1 MTQMGNTPARYTF
14 LLLSFPSISHPAPF
28 SSLSP
33 RYNMPHK
40 NSFEPKDARVT
51 NVYEDEDE
59 DELDFLSLTSSSDVT
74 PRPRRKKTGT
84 QDLAEFLITTSPEE
98 FQKNPPKRSSNPFF
112 RRRNKSKA
120 SIVSRPPPS
129 SSSSTPARSPNT
141 VHRSNHIEIVPNET
155 SSTSLARIASRT
167 PSLASSRPSIVRRS
181 VISNSEQPVL
191 PSNRSSKQRES
202 SLYSDSIRF
211 SMSTR
216 SHASNNNFASL
227 RGNPLKRHDTDGTMG
242 SRATTSLPQ
251 RMSQRT
257 IGTADEDTEERSK
270 KATEA
275 LVNQIQQHPHYD
287 AVEKALL
294 QRLERFQLA
303 KMDKPSDAMTTQL
316 AVEHIRALE
325 ASNQDRHPAFDNDDC
340 NVQSEAMTPNGNK
353 PRKKIRH
360 MQVQTMPM
368 EENKEEQQQQQKDP
382 VTGLDK
388 DHAQGNSN
396 QAQLIEQLQQ
406 QLAEEQL
413 QRKRL
418 EATLSETRDHFET
431 LSGLAYKK
439 LRELWEDKMHWEN
452 ACIDLREQLI
462 NGDRRDDMIPDFP
475 DSIYEEE

>member
-1 MTQMGNTPARYTF
+1 
-14 LLLSFPSISHPAPF
+14 
-28 SSLSP
+28 
-33 RYNMPHK
+33 MPHK

-51 NVYEDEDE
+51 NVYEDDEDE

-98 FQKNPPKRSSNPFF
+98 FQKHPPKRSSNPFF
-112 RRRNKSKA
+112 RRRNKSKP

-141 VHRSNHIEIVPNET
+141 VHRSNHIEIVPNEAST
-155 SSTSLARIASRT
+155 STSLARIASRT

-257 IGTADEDTEERSK
+257 IGTDEDTEEREK

-275 LVNQIQQHPHYD
+275 LANQIQQHPHHD
-287 AVEKALL
+287 AIEKALL

-303 KMDKPSDAMTTQL
+303 KMDKPSDAMTTHL

-325 ASNQDRHPAFDNDDC
+325 ASNQDRHPAFDVDDDC
-340 NVQSEAMTPNGNK
+340 NVQREAITTPSGNK
-353 PRKKIRH
+353 PKKKVRH

-368 EENKEEQQQQQKDP
+368 EEEKHEQQQQQKG
-382 VTGLDK
+382 VVIGLEK
-388 DHAQGNSN
+388 DHHTPPNSDN
-396 QAQLIEQLQQ
+396 AQLIEQLQQ

-418 EATLSETRDHFET
+418 EATLNETRDHFET

-452 ACIDLREQLI
+452 ACVDLREQLI
-462 NGDRRDDMIPDFP
+462 NGGDRQNDMIPADFP

>member
-1 MTQMGNTPARYTF
+1 
-14 LLLSFPSISHPAPF
+14 
-28 SSLSP
+28 
-33 RYNMPHK
+33 MPHK

-325 ASNQDRHPAFDNDDC
+325 ASNQDRHPAFDNDDDC
-340 NVQSEAMTPNGNK
+340 NVQSEAMTPSDNK

-368 EENKEEQQQQQKDP
+368 EENKEEQQQQQQKDP

-388 DHAQGNSN
+388 DHAQGNSD

>member
-14 LLLSFPSISHPAPF
+14 FLLSFPSISHPAPF
-28 SSLSP
+28 LLSP

-325 ASNQDRHPAFDNDDC
+325 ASNQDRHPAFDNDDDC
-340 NVQSEAMTPNGNK
+340 NVQSEAMTPSGNK

-368 EENKEEQQQQQKDP
+368 EENKEEQQQKDP
-382 VTGLDK
+382 VAGLDK
-388 DHAQGNSN
+388 DHAQGNSD

>member
-1 MTQMGNTPARYTF
+1 
-14 LLLSFPSISHPAPF
+14 
-28 SSLSP
+28 
-33 RYNMPHK
+33 MPHK

-325 ASNQDRHPAFDNDDC
+325 ASNQDRHPAFDNDDDC
-340 NVQSEAMTPNGNK
+340 NVQSEAMTPSGNK

-368 EENKEEQQQQQKDP
+368 EDNKEEQQQQQQQKDP

-388 DHAQGNSN
+388 DHAQGNSD

>member
-1 MTQMGNTPARYTF
+1 
-14 LLLSFPSISHPAPF
+14 
-28 SSLSP
+28 
-33 RYNMPHK
+33 MPHK

-51 NVYEDEDE
+51 NVYEDDEDE

-98 FQKNPPKRSSNPFF
+98 FQKHPPKRSSNPFF
-112 RRRNKSKA
+112 RRRNKSKP
-120 SIVSRPPPS
+120 SILSRPPPS

-141 VHRSNHIEIVPNET
+141 VHKSNHIEIVPNEAST
-155 SSTSLARIASRT
+155 STSLARIASRT
-167 PSLASSRPSIVRRS
+167 PSLASSRPSMVRRS
-181 VISNSEQPVL
+181 VISNNEQPVL
-191 PSNRSSKQRES
+191 PSNRSSKHRES

-227 RGNPLKRHDTDGTMG
+227 H
-242 SRATTSLPQ
+242 
-251 RMSQRT
+251 
-257 IGTADEDTEERSK
+257 EDTEERDK

-275 LVNQIQQHPHYD
+275 LANQIQQHPHYD

-303 KMDKPSDAMTTQL
+303 KLDKPSDAMTTQL
-316 AVEHIRALE
+316 AMEHIRALE
-325 ASNQDRHPAFDNDDC
+325 ASNQDRHPDDDN
-340 NVQSEAMTPNGNK
+340 VHHEAISPSGNK
-353 PRKKIRH
+353 PKKKIRH

-368 EENKEEQQQQQKDP
+368 DDSNEEQQQIQKDP
-382 VTGLDK
+382 VIELDK
-388 DHAQGNSN
+388 EHASEHAQF
-396 QAQLIEQLQQ
+396 IEQLQQ

-452 ACIDLREQLI
+452 ACIELREQLI
-462 NGDRRDDMIPDFP
+462 HGGDRRDDMIPDFP